1 MSRAIKRLVVLCSGS
16 GSNLQAL
23 MDAISAGILPAEIVG
38 VVADRPCFAL
48 KRAEQAGMEAMEID
62 RKTYN
67 KVDEFQQK
75 ILDCVTAWQPDC
87 IVLAGYLSIMNRTFV
102 AMYPDCIINI
112 HPAILPM
119 FGGKGFYGE
128 RVHRA
133 VLEAGCKITG
143 ATVHFVNEEIDQGAI
158 IAQDSIPVYA
168 KDTPDSIAERIHPLE
183 HKLLVESVTLFCQ
196 EKLHRVGKI
205 VEIDD

>member
-1 MSRAIKRLVVLCSGS
+1 MPRTIKRMVVFCSGS

-38 VVADRPCFAL
+38 VVADRACFAL
-48 KRAEQAGMEAMEID
+48 QRAQKAGIETSKID
-62 RKTYN
+62 RKGYAELN
-67 KVDEFQQK
+67 EFQK
-75 ILDCVTAWQPDC
+75 DILICVNAWEPDC
-87 IVLAGYLSIMNRTFV
+87 IILAGYLSIMDRAFIE
-102 AMYPDCIINI
+102 MYPDCVINI

-119 FGGKGFYGE
+119 FGGKGFYGD

-158 IAQDSIPVYA
+158 IAQGSIPIYEN
-168 KDTPDSIAERIHPLE
+168 DTPESIAERIHPLE
-183 HKLLVESVTLFCQ
+183 HELLVKSATWFCQ
-196 EKLHRVGKI
+196 ERLHRVGKI
-205 VEIDD
+205 VKISE